1 VSSQAIEIRPTE
13 AIYQWKSP
21 TAIKQR
27 IIAIQQLMEEVL
39 KPGTKN
45 NEFSGDYGIIPGTG
59 NKPSLWKSGSEQIL
73 AMFEISVEPVVEDLS
88 TEDCFRYRV
97 TAHLRHAPS
106 EKFLGAGVGE
116 ASTNETKYKWRK
128 TFSQKE
134 FEATDPDRRRKKYS
148 QYRDANGMWADK
160 EEMQVRQEPADM
172 ANTVLKMAK
181 KRAQIDATLTVTGAS
196 SMFSQDLDQ
205 LLDEDAYEPEI
216 KKKASKPQ
224 AGVKCSECNAE
235 GGHLPSCSKR
245 KQDKPA
251 EVKKAS
257 EVKKPEEQKPAPK
270 SDGPVICSECRGQ
283 ITYDPITLGMN
294 GHKADCKFAGKAH
307 QAKQEAAEPKKE
319 TEKPVL
325 FKIVSVAQKLKKPT
339 EAQKK
344 KNVSGDPFFVVE
356 ALALDGT
363 SGKIYVFDTK
373 FFDHLAGKKDVMLV
387 CEVSKNETA
396 DGKVFF
402 SLKHIFEL
410 DSQKFVDDAP
420 IKAAAEA
427 EDLFGGDE
435 P

>member
-1 VSSQAIEIRPTE
+1 MSESLVVSQPKELIV
-13 AIYQWKSP
+13 
-21 TAIKQR
+21 TADQMT
-27 IIAIQQLMEEVL
+27 IARNTVAKGLSDD
-39 KPGTKN
+39 
-45 NEFSGDYGIIPGTG
+45 EFSVYLYNCHRQSIHPLDGLLVPISRNDSESGSKRLTFVSTVDLLRSRAADTGDYAGNEDPVFESVDGAKNPQSASVSVWKFVRGEKCQFTATARWGEYYPGDG
-59 NKPSLWKSGSEQIL
+59 KAGFMWRAKPHVMLGKCAEALALRKAFPKQLAGLYVAEELEQ
-73 AMFEISVEPVVEDLS
+73 D
-88 TEDCFRYRV
+88 
-97 TAHLRHAPS
+97 AP
-106 EKFLGAGVGE
+106 
-116 ASTNETKYKWRK
+116 
-128 TFSQKE
+128 
-134 FEATDPDRRRKKYS
+134 
-148 QYRDANGMWADK
+148 
-160 EEMQVRQEPADM
+160 QVSRP
-172 ANTVLKMAK
+172 
-181 KRAQIDATLTVTGAS
+181 G
-196 SMFSQDLDQ
+196 
-205 LLDEDAYEPEI
+205 
-216 KKKASKPQ
+216 KKAEAPVP
-224 AGVKCSECNAE
+224 GVKCSECNAE

-257 EVKKPEEQKPAPK
+257 EVKKPEEKKSAPK

-294 GHKADCKFAGKAH
+294 GHKADCKFTAKT
-307 QAKQEAAEPKKE
+307 QPAKQEAAADPNKE
-319 TEKPVL
+319 AAKPVL
-325 FKIVSVAQKLKKPT
+325 FKIVSVAQKSKKPT

-373 FFDHLAGKKDVMLV
+373 FFDHLAGKKDVMLI

-402 SLKHIFEL
+402 SLKHILEL

-420 IKAAAEA
+420 VKSAAAEA